1 MSKTKITLAAIGGV
15 SALAVL
21 GAVVFAFIAF
31 DSKSTCEEELQE
43 TIDEARKYVRQEI
56 PPCAE
61 SKSAIDESCEQVK
74 TWREEAFKLAAR
86 GDKPISPMSVAQFKE
101 FMIGESHRIGALP
114 QNSTNKI
121 VDASFEFGPFKPYIS
136 DGKMPEEAELSTLQ
150 REFDDTVL
158 ILETLAATGVK
169 RVKSFDLDDRGAA
182 PKAEVQEATSG
193 RARGRKGKA
202 QPKKAKEEPET
213 FKPSTHTYR
222 VICLTT
228 PAAFVKALNQF
239 ATMERYVVVDNFTL
253 SLERDAIAVALGGA
267 DAKKEEAGSSRSRR
281 RRAAIVEEEKSAEEG
296 EAEAPKLTPVTD
308 PATDAV
314 FEAVLTISVHD
325 FKTLEANESQGSKE
339 EEAE

>member
-1 MSKTKITLAAIGGV
+1 MSKTKITLAAIGGT

-43 TIDEARKYVRQEI
+43 TIDEARKYIRQEI

-61 SKSAIDESCEQVK
+61 SKAAIDESCEQVK

-86 GDKPISPMSVAQFKE
+86 GDRPIAPMSVAQFKE

-114 QNSTNKI
+114 LNSTNKI

-136 DGKMPEEAELSTLQ
+136 DGKMPEEAELNTLQ

-158 ILETLAATGVK
+158 ILETLAETGVK
-169 RVKSFDLDDRGAA
+169 RVKSFDLDDRGVA
-182 PKAEVQEATSG
+182 PKAEAAEQSTG

-202 QPKKAKEEPET
+202 QPKKAKAEPET
-213 FKPSTHTYR
+213 FKPATHTYR

-228 PAAFVKALNQF
+228 PAAFVQALNRF
-239 ATMERYVVVDNFTL
+239 ATMQRYVVVDNFTL
-253 SLERDAIAVALGGA
+253 AMERDAIAVALGGA
-267 DAKKEEAGSSRSRR
+267 EAKKEESGSSRRR
-281 RRAAIVEEEKSAEEG
+281 RRAAVVEEEKSAEEG
-296 EAEAPKLTPVTD
+296 AGEAPKVTPVTD

-325 FKTLEANESQGSKE
+325 FKTLEVNETQAKE

>member
-1 MSKTKITLAAIGGV
+1 MSKTKITLAAIGGA

-31 DSKSTCEEELQE
+31 DSKSTCEEELEE
-43 TIDEARKYVRQEI
+43 TIDEARKYLRQEI

-61 SKSAIDESCEQVK
+61 SKAAIDESCDQVK
-74 TWREEAFKLAAR
+74 TWREEAFKIAAR
-86 GDKPISPMSVAQFKE
+86 GDKPIAPMSVAQFKE
-101 FMIGESHRIGALP
+101 FMISESHRIGALP
-114 QNSTNKI
+114 QSSTNKI

-136 DGKMPEEAELSTLQ
+136 DGKMPEEAELLPLQ
-150 REFDDTVL
+150 RKFDDCVL
-158 ILETLAATGVK
+158 VLETLAASGVN

-182 PKAEVQEATSG
+182 PKAEATESTG

-202 QPKKAKEEPET
+202 QPKKAQQQESET
-213 FKPSTHTYR
+213 FKPATHTYR
-222 VICLTT
+222 VICSTT
-228 PAAFVKALNQF
+228 PAAFVKALNAF

-253 SLERDAIAVALGGA
+253 ALERDAIAIALGGA
-267 DAKKEEAGSSRSRR
+267 EAKKDEGGSSRRSRR
-281 RRAAIVEEEKSAEEG
+281 RAAVVEEETPAEEG
-296 EAEAPKLTPVTD
+296 AEAPKVTPVTD

-325 FKTLEANESQGSKE
+325 FKTLEANESQAAKE